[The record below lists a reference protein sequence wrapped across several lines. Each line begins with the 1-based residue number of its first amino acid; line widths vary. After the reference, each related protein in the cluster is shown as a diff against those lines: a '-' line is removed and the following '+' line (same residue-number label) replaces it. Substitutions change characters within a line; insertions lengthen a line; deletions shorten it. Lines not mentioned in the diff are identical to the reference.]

1 LGTRIS
7 CYFFIRLLFLKLIE
21 MVMLGRNIFLVLIT
35 CCLLTGVQSQTNN
48 ALSLKSAGL
57 DIGLYNPE
65 LDYWKNES
73 QFKDADFTGAFH
85 AGGFV
90 ELNVVSDLSARFG
103 LGFWQQTADG
113 DLDGFGE
120 TTWSLTGFP
129 ISLDLIYYAT
139 PLGFSVVTPFVGAG
153 GEYLPLQQKLRFD
166 QKDDP
171 DPVNGSTALFR
182 GILGFDVK
190 LSEQF
195 AVDIDFTYKSGNYTQ
210 DFISFESIPDSN
222 ELIEKMITEEISL
235 SGPKFGITLKY
246 LF

>member
-1 LGTRIS
+1 
-7 CYFFIRLLFLKLIE
+7 
-21 MVMLGRNIFLVLIT
+21 MLGRIFLLVLIV
-35 CCLLTGVQSQTNN
+35 LGILTGVKSQTNN
-48 ALSLKSAGL
+48 TLSLKSAGL
-57 DIGLYNPE
+57 SLGMYNPE
-65 LDYWKNES
+65 LDYWVNES
-73 QFKDADFTGAFH
+73 EFKDADFTGAFH

-90 ELNVVSDLSARFG
+90 ELNIIYDLSARIG
-103 LGFWQQTADG
+103 LGFWQKTADE
-113 DLDGFGE
+113 DLQGFGE

-129 ISLDLIYYAT
+129 ISLDLIYYAK
-139 PLGFSVVTPFVGAG
+139 PLSFSVVTPFAGAG

-182 GILGFDVK
+182 GILGFELN

-195 AVDIDFTYKSGNYTQ
+195 AVDIGFNYKLGSYEQ
-210 DFISFESIPDSN
+210 DFNIMVPNPDDPEN
-222 ELIEKMITEEISL
+222 PTPKKITEEISL

>member
-1 LGTRIS
+1 MI
-7 CYFFIRLLFLKLIE
+7 
-21 MVMLGRNIFLVLIT
+21 MLGRNVFLVLIA
-35 CCLLTGVQSQTNN
+35 CCMFTGVQSQTNN

-57 DIGLYNPE
+57 DLGLYNPE
-65 LDYWKNES
+65 LDYWKKIS
-73 QFKDADFTGAFH
+73 GFKDADFTGAFH

-90 ELNVVSDLSARFG
+90 ELNVISDLSARFG

-139 PLGFSVVTPFVGAG
+139 PLGFSVVTPFIGAG

-182 GILGFDVK
+182 GILGLEVK

-195 AVDIDFTYKSGNYTQ
+195 AVDIGLNYKLGTYEQ
-210 DFISFESIPDSN
+210 DFNIMLPNPDDPENPIPS
-222 ELIEKMITEEISL
+222 EITEEISL